1 MVFHTGSKGKDIQNY
16 YLNFKRLILMYSA
29 RDLEHILNELLLF
42 PLPMSHHF
50 FFFFSPALEH
60 PKFLVQGLL

>member
-1 MVFHTGSKGKDIQNY
+1 MIHTSSTGKDIQNY
-16 YLNFKRLILMYSA
+16 YLNFKRLILMYSV

-42 PLPMSHHF
+42 PLPMSHL

>member
-1 MVFHTGSKGKDIQNY
+1 
-16 YLNFKRLILMYSA
+16 MYSV

-42 PLPMSHHF
+42 PLPMSHLF